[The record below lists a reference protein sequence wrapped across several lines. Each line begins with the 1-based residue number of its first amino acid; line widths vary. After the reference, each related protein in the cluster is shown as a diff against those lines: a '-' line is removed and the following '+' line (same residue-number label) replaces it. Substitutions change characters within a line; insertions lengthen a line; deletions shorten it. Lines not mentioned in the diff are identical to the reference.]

1 MAGPGTVE
9 PLDYRSYKNLPASAA
24 VRHSRFRL
32 LERRNTNSVPI
43 GKIVRSCAF
52 EIQCPGAFCTT
63 HRLHE
68 RCVAWNPVKSR
79 RGSWRVLGR
88 RRGSNP
94 GLSN

>member
-43 GKIVRSCAF
+43 GKIVRSCAYSMSRCLLYYPPFTRKMCRLESRQVTPRVLAGPGSSPRF
-52 EIQCPGAFCTT
+52 EPGA
-63 HRLHE
+63 L
-68 RCVAWNPVKSR
+68 
-79 RGSWRVLGR
+79 
-88 RRGSNP
+88 
-94 GLSN
+94 